1 MSFLKAIY
9 AKWIKPLWTA
19 VTKVIEKG
27 VDLLSTLVAKIV
39 SWHQNKLATDPRYA
53 VALVT
58 LGGAIG
64 RILLPIQWVIGFFG
78 DLIREIFT
86 TVSQPSSGREL
97 EAWDDEEDYISKTA
111 RFS

>member
-1 MSFLKAIY
+1 MSFLKALY
-9 AKWIKPLWTA
+9 TKWIKPLWTA
-19 VTKVIEKG
+19 VTKVVEKG
-27 VDLLSTLVAKIV
+27 VDKLATRVAKIV
-39 SWHQNKLATDPRYA
+39 AWHQNKLATDPRYA

-86 TVSQPSSGREL
+86 TVTQPSTSREL
-97 EAWDDEEDYISKTA
+97 EAWDDEQDYTFKNA
-111 RFS
+111 RFN